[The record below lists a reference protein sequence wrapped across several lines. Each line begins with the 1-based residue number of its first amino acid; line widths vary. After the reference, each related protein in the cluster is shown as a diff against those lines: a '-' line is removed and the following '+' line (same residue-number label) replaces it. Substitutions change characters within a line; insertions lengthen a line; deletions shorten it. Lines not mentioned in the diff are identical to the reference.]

1 MVNKAMLIGNLT
13 QPPEF
18 KELQNGGIV
27 ARVKLATNKTWNDRT
42 TGERKSVAEYHTCDV
57 WNKLAETIQKLDLD
71 TGTQVYVEG
80 ELNTKK
86 YEHNGVTKYST
97 VIKLGGFGSEFR
109 VLSRKE
115 PNKEA
120 QQTPPQTAIPSNQ
133 PTIQPVS
140 SDGFEN
146 DLDDI
151 PF

>member
-1 MVNKAMLIGNLT
+1 MLIGNLT
-13 QPPEF
+13 SPPEF

-27 ARVKLATNKTWNDRT
+27 ARVKVATNKTWNDRT

-57 WNKLAETIQKLDLD
+57 WNKLAETLQKLDLD

-109 VLSRKE
+109 ILSKKE
-115 PNKEA
+115 PRQEA
-120 QQTPPQTAIPSNQ
+120 QQTPPQTTYPSEQ
-133 PTIQPVS
+133 PTITPVA
-140 SDGFEN
+140 DDEFG
-146 DLDDI
+146 DDI